1 MRKRVEPVWRHSVIL
16 IAGRLLGVS
25 VGIVLLASLVSVCRG
40 QQYRLRDGRVLPAN
54 AVVVRGNQ
62 LVRLLEVKGG
72 GTAKVGYPLSEI
84 VSLDWPEPEEL
95 VRAREGLRNGAVEQA
110 LSDATAVATRFAPF
124 ATLPG
129 SWWPEA
135 ERLRLKA
142 LIALNRISEVGAPG
156 RQLFERAPDESTRQ
170 EASLILA
177 RVAMHERNWPDARKR
192 IESLLKSRLPPGLE
206 AEAAV
211 ICGELKLHESDWEG
225 ALESFLQ
232 LPAFHP
238 TETAMMPR
246 ALLGSARAYRRLGDA
261 GRAERAALELIDQF
275 PKSTEARDAAREA
288 GL

>member
-1 MRKRVEPVWRHSVIL
+1 MENRVRPVWRHSVIL
-16 IAGRLLGVS
+16 TAGRLLGVG
-25 VGIVLLASLVSVCRG
+25 VGAVLLASLIPVCRG
-40 QQYRLRDGRVLPAN
+40 QQYRLRDGRALAAN

-72 GTAKVGYPLSEI
+72 GTAEVGYPLIEI
-84 VSLDWPEPEEL
+84 VSVDWPEPEEL
-95 VRAREGLRNGAVEQA
+95 VRAREGLHNGAVEQA
-110 LSDATAVATRFAPF
+110 LSDATAVVTRFAPF

-142 LIALNRISEVGAPG
+142 LIALNRISEIGAAG
-156 RQLFERAPDESTRQ
+156 RQLFDRAPDEATRQ
-170 EASLILA
+170 EAGLLLA
-177 RVAMHERNWPDARKR
+177 RVALHERNWPEARKR
-192 IESLLKSRLPPGLE
+192 IESLMKSKLPSGLE

-211 ICGELKLHESDWEG
+211 VCGDLKLHESDWEG

-238 TETAMMPR
+238 AETALLPK

-275 PKSTEARDAAREA
+275 PKSAEARDAAREA

>member
-16 IAGRLLGVS
+16 TVVRLLGVS

-72 GTAKVGYPLSEI
+72 GTAEVGYPLSEI

-110 LSDATAVATRFAPF
+110 LSDATAVAARFAPF
-124 ATLPG
+124 VKLPG

-142 LIALNRISEVGAPG
+142 LIALNRISEVGAAG

-177 RVAMHERNWPDARKR
+177 RVAMHERNWTDARKR
-192 IESLLKSRLPPGLE
+192 IESLMKSRLPPGLE

-275 PKSTEARDAAREA
+275 PKSTEAREAAREA